1 MVQQV
6 ASVKTESAATSLP
19 FNFAQSAFSGSSD
32 SFSAF
37 SSELMRQTKQVTN
50 EPARQVVN
58 RPETRDLNSNQSNNS
73 DRVNNERSSFDAQQ
87 DYHQKQAELRER
99 RQQNRADSRHEGELR
114 RANDQQSNREKPNN
128 DNQESTSRASQT
140 KGSNSD
146 SNHNSTETHRESNL
160 QSSESTSNE
169 ESITDTSKVNHTGSE
184 TNTEKTNEDSATQ
197 IAASSDA
204 SGKKIKDNA
213 VFDSSDTDPSIA
225 ELELTDINSVTKMP
239 AQIEF
244 ETNTDDFDYVSFVSQ
259 IAQINTDSKQE
270 KTSELSND
278 AQQANTDW
286 LNLSI
291 ESGNEDTVEITFGDE
306 FSNVLLDK
314 NALQKI
320 LDSREIHLDLNAE
333 LNDAQL
339 EALRNIISDML
350 NQMHQQTDEVDSKI
364 LKLDEELMFSVL
376 LEETPNRQMQDNQEA
391 LETVSTEL
399 GNPDNQ
405 DTLVN
410 LIKAKVDDSGS
421 ANLITSDDLQS
432 DTELKPEIVSIAST
446 QHQQITDTSKSDG
459 QKTNPAIASV
469 ENKSNNHLLA
479 LAELNESQTQKAI
492 DNISSRL
499 QNVLSELSE
508 PSKGNE
514 FIAALQSNVK
524 ELKQQLA
531 QGTETTKDLKNLISD
546 ALVSSGIDVSSTK
559 QPKIDSV
566 INQFN
571 AVLNLANNVNYSAN
585 LQQAQ
590 VLGITDLQYAKELNQ
605 QQIDGTK
612 LANSTNQANLQ
623 ANADKAVNIFK
634 QEGQAQLA
642 EKVRWMVNSRNQS
655 AEIRLDP
662 PDLGGV
668 NIRVNMNGDSAQVS
682 FNVQSNAAKEALD
695 QALPRLR
702 EMLQE
707 QGIELG
713 QSNVQQDNQQQQ
725 GQPDEKNSSSGSL
738 FANGKNIENA
748 LASES
753 DPNALAGFVDQRVVN
768 GALGGVD
775 YYA

>member
-37 SSELMRQTKQVTN
+37 SSELMRQTKQVSN
-50 EPARQVVN
+50 EPARQVAN
-58 RPETRDLNSNQSNNS
+58 RPEARDLNSNQSHNS

-99 RQQNRADSRHEGELR
+99 RQQNTADTRHEGELR

-128 DNQESTSRASQT
+128 DNQESASRANRTNS
-140 KGSNSD
+140 SNSE
-146 SNHNSTETHRESNL
+146 SNQSSIETQRESEL
-160 QSSESTSNE
+160 QSSQSTANNGSV
-169 ESITDTSKVNHTGSE
+169 TDTSKVNHTGSA
-184 TNTEKTNEDSATQ
+184 TNTEKTNEDRATQ
-197 IAASSDA
+197 IAASSND
-204 SGKKIKDNA
+204 SVTKIEGDI
-213 VFDSSDTDPSIA
+213 VFNSSDTEPSIA

-244 ETNTDDFDYVSFVSQ
+244 ENNTDDFDYVSFVSQ
-259 IAQINTDSKQE
+259 IAQIKTDSKQE
-270 KTSELSND
+270 TTSELSNHV
-278 AQQANTDW
+278 QQANTDW
-286 LNLSI
+286 LDLSI
-291 ESGNEDTVEITFGDE
+291 ESSKEDTVKIAFGDE
-306 FSNVLLDK
+306 FSNVLIDK
-314 NALQKI
+314 SALQKI
-320 LDSREIHLDLNAE
+320 LDSKEVHIDLNAE

-350 NQMHQQTDEVDSKI
+350 NQMHQQTEDLDQEI
-364 LKLDEELMFSVL
+364 LKLDEELMFSLL
-376 LEETPNRQMQDNQEA
+376 LEETPNRQTLGNQEP

-399 GNPDNQ
+399 GNQDNQ
-405 DTLVN
+405 DTLIN
-410 LIKAKVDDSGS
+410 LLKAKVDDSGS
-421 ANLITSDDLQS
+421 ANLITSDDIQS
-432 DTELKPEIVSIAST
+432 ETELKPEIVSIANT
-446 QHQQITDTSKSDG
+446 QHQQISDTSKSDG

-469 ENKSNNHLLA
+469 DNKPNSHLLA

-514 FIAALQSNVK
+514 FIAALQSNLK

-531 QGTETTKDLKNLISD
+531 QGTETIKDLKNLISD

-559 QPKIDSV
+559 QPKIDGV
-566 INQFN
+566 VNQFN

-585 LQQAQ
+585 LQQSQ

-612 LANSTNQANLQ
+612 LANATNQANMQ

-713 QSNVQQDNQQQQ
+713 QSNVQQDSQQQQ
-725 GQPDEKNSSSGSL
+725 GQPDEENSSSGSL
-738 FANGKNIENA
+738 FANAKNTENA
-748 LASES
+748 LTPES
-753 DPNALAGFVDQRVVN
+753 DPNAQAGFVEQRVIN